1 LKGGDKLEEQNK
13 KLGQFKMSLNSLEIV
28 PNDPTILRSDIVI
41 FDFEKSGNNQIITK
55 EVALDNMKF
64 LIGKRLCCKYINKED
79 NGGELDALGTHEQ
92 YETTNRSGEDVI
104 YTDTEGIGFI
114 EDVYI
119 GTYIDDNGIEK
130 EAVIGKCI
138 LWSDDHYLD
147 IIELLKTWL
156 MNNIKIHFSV
166 EYYYFNYSIKDG
178 VEYIQSPIL
187 FNALTALNSEDRGDA
202 IEVLPSYDCATLTS
216 FNELNDQWNKAI
228 NSLQSS
234 ENLGSNKLKQN
245 SNQKEEI
252 KTMENIFL
260 NAMKANNQLS
270 FGDIRDKIYES
281 LASVMMADEYNN
293 LWIGMYDV
301 YEDFFIYDTKEGDQ
315 YVNYKVAYS
324 KADDDTITVS
334 LDSKEKVEFQRAYV
348 SVNELQELENSK
360 NALVELQ
367 ESKNALETATS
378 KIEELNGEIKSLN
391 EKVVE
396 KSNNSKVD
404 SEKFNELTDKLVSLN
419 SMVAEMQPI
428 VEKYNAEVF
437 EKSLNEATESYRV
450 KFTSVNALDV
460 FDEDSTQELIKESI
474 NSVKEK
480 ADKAK
485 YSLNALIV
493 ESIKPVEKEIDT
505 DDIMLNVPKISI
517 NQVVKLED
525 TKDLTDVEDDVLSKY
540 GLKY

>member
-1 LKGGDKLEEQNK
+1 MEEKNK
-13 KLGQFKMSLNSLEIV
+13 KLGQFKMSLNSLETV
-28 PNDPTILRSDIVI
+28 PSDPTILKSDIVI
-41 FDFEKSGNNQIITK
+41 FDFEKSGNNQVITK

-92 YETTNRSGEDVI
+92 YETANRSGDDVI

-119 GTYIDDNGIEK
+119 GTYINDNGIEK

-138 LWSDDHYLD
+138 FWCDDHYSD
-147 IIELLKTWL
+147 IVNLLKLWIS
-156 MNNIKIHFSV
+156 NNIKIHFSV
-166 EYYYFNYSIKDG
+166 EYYYFNYLINDG

-202 IEVLPSYDCATLTS
+202 IEVLPAYNCATLTS
-216 FNELNDQWNKAI
+216 FNELKDQWNKAV

-245 SNQKEEI
+245 NNQKEEI
-252 KTMENIFL
+252 KKMENIFL

-281 LASVMMADEYNN
+281 LASVMIAEEYNS

-301 YEDFFIYDTKEGDQ
+301 YEDFFIYDTREGDK
-315 YVNYKVAYS
+315 YVNYKVVYS

-348 SVNELQELENSK
+348 SVNALLELETSK

-378 KIEELNGEIKSLN
+378 KIEELTQENKSLN

-396 KSNNSKVD
+396 KSSNSKVD
-404 SEKFNELTDKLVSLN
+404 TEKFNELTNKLVSLN
-419 SMVAEMQPI
+419 SLVSEMQPI

-437 EKSLNEATESYRV
+437 EKSFNDAKESYKK
-450 KFTSVNALDV
+450 KFTSVNALEV
-460 FDEDSTQELIKESI
+460 FDEESTQELIKESI

-493 ESIKPVEKEIDT
+493 ESIKPIEKDIDT
-505 DDIMLNVPKISI
+505 DDIMSNVPKISI
-517 NQVVKLED
+517 NQVIKSED
-525 TKDLTDVEDDVLSKY
+525 TEKLVNIEENVLSKY
-540 GLKY
+540 GLNY